1 MSDEGIPTETFDIG
15 AGTFYYIPAMLLH
28 EFIDRVVSDDKAA
41 SGTKSQLGGA
51 KGNKRKKQVS
61 PTRGIHKGKKA
72 KNTASSEQSEA
83 EGNKRKQQV
92 PPTRDTH
99 IGKKAKNTTAHGQSE
114 TCCTKLPAYEQ
125 ILESR
130 WELVCAS
137 QDEWAG
143 AAFRSQY
150 NVGENVG
157 VKKHVMLAK
166 LARVCSGTPYSAQL
180 PGSAYDQLDPPGTNK
195 EWNSPQI
202 QVHDTRLYITH
213 VESVSEDPSVS
224 SLRQ

>member
-1 MSDEGIPTETFDIG
+1 LLCLPPFDLTDRSETF
-15 AGTFYYIPAMLLH
+15 
-28 EFIDRVVSDDKAA
+28 
-41 SGTKSQLGGA
+41 
-51 KGNKRKKQVS
+51 
-61 PTRGIHKGKKA
+61 
-72 KNTASSEQSEA
+72 
-83 EGNKRKQQV
+83 QQ
-92 PPTRDTH
+92 
-99 IGKKAKNTTAHGQSE
+99 TTV
-114 TCCTKLPAYEQ
+114 LP
-125 ILESR
+125 
-130 WELVCAS
+130 

-157 VKKHVMLAK
+157 VKKHVMRAK